1 MVSIVLIGTN
11 YRRAGLALRER
22 LASHPDHVQTLL
34 RQLNSVYPNTES
46 LIIST
51 CNRFEVY
58 LYRASHQRPDLA
70 DVLNLLARSSALEVS
85 ALETAFYCYRNE
97 QAVKH
102 LFQVACA
109 MDSMLVGEPQ
119 IMGQVRHALDQARAL
134 GTAGTYLTRLFQ
146 DSLSLAKRVRQ
157 TADIAEGHFS
167 LGSVAAEF
175 ADKIFGSLSEKT
187 FLVLGAGKM
196 GTNALQRLVANGA
209 KEVFIAN
216 RDLVKARELASSLPT
231 ARAIEWDRVDECLTR
246 ANVVISC
253 LSACEPVLTLDR
265 IEKISVTRSGWPMLI
280 IDLGLPRNV
289 DPHVGQLPWVHLYDL
304 DALGSVLD
312 KNNDHRRQRLAA
324 CQDLLNEAVAAYQ
337 NWLQQ
342 RTVIPAI
349 VGLRQ
354 KIHQI
359 GREELARLAM
369 REDAF
374 TPEQWALVEKT
385 VHRMIHKIL
394 HDPTAALNQAA
405 GESRGAVYAG
415 ILQKLFDLPSTA
427 EPVTGESVKAIDPP
441 LSKPILH
448 HLD

>member
-1 MVSIVLIGTN
+1 VSIVLIGTN
-11 YRRAGLALRER
+11 YRHAGLALRER
-22 LASHPDHVQTLL
+22 LASHPDHVQNLL
-34 RQLNSVYPNTES
+34 HQLKTAFPNTETVV
-46 LIIST
+46 IST

-58 LYRASHQRPDLA
+58 LCRSSHQRPDSA
-70 DVLNLLARSSALEVS
+70 DILSLLAQSSELEIS
-85 ALETAFYCYRNE
+85 SLENAFYCYRNE

-119 IMGQVRHALDQARAL
+119 IMGQVRHALDEARNV

-167 LGSVAAEF
+167 LGSIAAEF
-175 ADKIFGSLSEKT
+175 ADKIIGSLSEKT

-196 GTNALQRLVANGA
+196 GTGALGRLVANGA
-209 KEVFIAN
+209 KDIFIAN
-216 RDLVKARELASSLPT
+216 RDLVKARQLASSLPL
-231 ARAIEWDRVDECLTR
+231 AQAIEWDRVDECLTR

-253 LSACEPVLTLDR
+253 LAACEPVLTLDR
-265 IEKISVTRSGWPMLI
+265 IEKVSATRSGWPMLI

-289 DPHVGQLPWVHLYDL
+289 DPRIGQLSWVHLYDL

-312 KNNDHRRQRLAA
+312 KNNDHRRQKLAA
-324 CQDLLNEAVAAYQ
+324 CREIIDQAIIAYQ
-337 NWLQQ
+337 NWQQQ

-349 VGLRQ
+349 VGLRK

-359 GREELARLAM
+359 GQEELARLAM

-374 TPEQWALVEKT
+374 TPEQWAIVEKA

-394 HDPTAALNQAA
+394 HDPTAAMNQAA
-405 GESRGAVYAG
+405 SESRGAVYAG

-427 EPVTGESVKAIDPP
+427 EPITGESVKAIAPQ
-441 LSKPILH
+441 LSQPILN